1 MRRQVSFA
9 VGVVVLAIAGIVY
22 TFAAGN
28 EPLLGLDLQ
37 GGASVVLEPEPN
49 PDGTPVAEDVLD
61 QAIDVIRNRIDGLG
75 VREPEITR
83 QGQTV
88 LVQIPGVDDQARA
101 LELVGQ
107 TAELRFRPVLDAPRI
122 DGQLT
127 FDASVALLESV
138 DDPDSDLDEETI
150 AEAQAFVDRWTLT
163 PDAEADEVT
172 VLPLADETGV
182 ETRLL
187 LGPVPLLADQT
198 ANPGGRVTGEI
209 VSGADAQLRGTPPT
223 WLVSVDLRGG
233 SPGAD
238 DFNALANT
246 CFFQQADCPT
256 GRIAIAIDGRVESA
270 PSVNNPDLGSSIS
283 ITGSFSEG
291 EAKDLALVLRFGSLP
306 VELTPQESR
315 TVSSTLGEDALDAG
329 IAAGFIG
336 LALVSLYLIAYYRL
350 LGLVAIASLA
360 ISGALLW
367 TMIAWLG
374 ESQGLAL
381 TLAGV
386 TGLIVSIGV
395 SVDSNVVYFE
405 HLKEDVRGGRT
416 VRSSVERAFPI
427 AYATIVKADVA
438 SLIAAGVLYVLT
450 VGQVKG
456 FALFLGLATVL
467 DLVATYFFMGP
478 VIRLMARREAMS
490 ENPRRYGIPAMT
502 PNPSTTTAEAT
513 A

>member
-1 MRRQVSFA
+1 MRRQASF
-9 VGVVVLAIAGIVY
+9 VIGVVALALAGIVY

-49 PDGTPVAEDVLD
+49 PDGTPVSEDILD

-107 TAELRFRPVLDAPRI
+107 TAELRFRPVLDSLGP
-122 DGQLT
+122 DGQLIY
-127 FDASVALLESV
+127 DSSLAIIESA
-138 DDPDSDLDEETI
+138 DDPDSEVDEATL
-150 AEAQAFVDRWTLT
+150 AEAQAFVDRWALT
-163 PDAEADEVT
+163 PDAEADELS
-172 VLPLADETGV
+172 VLPLADVGLES
-182 ETRLL
+182 RLL
-187 LGPVPLLADQT
+187 LGPAPLLLDQI

-209 VSGADAQLRGTPPT
+209 VSGASAQLRGTPPT
-223 WLVSVDLRGG
+223 WLVQVDLRGG
-233 SPGAD
+233 SPGGD
-238 DFNALANT
+238 DFNALANS
-246 CFFQQADCPT
+246 CFFAQTDCPT
-256 GRIAIAIDGRVESA
+256 GRIAIEIDGKVESA
-270 PSVNNPDLGSSIS
+270 PSVNAADLGRTVT

-329 IAAGFIG
+329 IAAGLIG
-336 LALVSLYLIAYYRL
+336 MFLVSLYLIAYYRV

-360 ISGALLW
+360 ISGAMLW

-416 VRSSVERAFPI
+416 VRSAVERAFPI
-427 AYATIVKADVA
+427 AYSTIVKADVA
-438 SLIAAGVLYVLT
+438 SLIAAGVLYFLT

-478 VIRLMARREAMS
+478 IIRLMARRESMT
-490 ENPRRYGIPAMT
+490 ENPRRYGIPA
-502 PNPSTTTAEAT
+502 AEVT
-513 A
+513 S

>member
-9 VGVVVLAIAGIVY
+9 IGIVVVAVAGIVY
-22 TFAAGN
+22 TFASGN

-49 PDGTPVAEDVLD
+49 PDGSEVSEDILD
-61 QAIDVIRNRIDGLG
+61 QAIEVIRNRVDGLG

-83 QGQTV
+83 QGLTV
-88 LVQIPGVDDQARA
+88 LVQIPGVDDQQRA
-101 LELVGQ
+101 LDLVGQ
-107 TAELRFRPVLDAPRI
+107 TAELRFRPVLAVGAPGVDFTGDAARCPTGDEGLPPEFAAGEI
-122 DGQLT
+122 TPGAPAAECMVADGT
-127 FDASVALLESV
+127 SGF
-138 DDPDSDLDEETI
+138 
-150 AEAQAFVDRWTLT
+150 RY
-163 PDAEADEVT
+163 
-172 VLPLADETGV
+172 
-182 ETRLL
+182 L
-187 LGPVPLLADQT
+187 LGPAPELITPQGSTDRLTGIAVEDAS
-198 ANPGGRVTGEI
+198 ARFGISPGGGWGV
-209 VSGADAQLRGTPPT
+209 A
-223 WLVSVDLRGG
+223 LVIRGG
-233 SPGAD
+233 SPGID
-238 DFNALANT
+238 DWNALASR
-246 CFFQQADCPT
+246 CVSLQPSCPT
-256 GRIAIAIDGRVESA
+256 AAIAIEIDGFVESA
-270 PSVNNPDLGSSIS
+270 PTVQAANFDRNS
-283 ITGSFSEG
+283 ITITGAFSEG

-329 IAAGFIG
+329 ITAGILG
-336 LALVSLYLIAYYRL
+336 LVLVSIYLLAYYRL

-360 ISGALLW
+360 VSGALLW

-386 TGLIVSIGV
+386 TGLIVSVGV

-405 HLKEDVRGGRT
+405 NLKEDVRSGRT
-416 VRSSVERAFPI
+416 VRSSVEHAFPV

-438 SLIAAGVLYVLT
+438 SLIAAVVLYLLT

-478 VIRLMARREAMS
+478 VIRLMARRD
-490 ENPRRYGIPAMT
+490 AMT
-502 PNPSTTTAEAT
+502 EKPAWFGVPAPKEAG